1 MIEDRG
7 TASKLTRCLMQA
19 PALAKW
25 ITRSLYTEGIETDEQ
40 IRTLLRDGTDSVYY
54 YSLIARADAAAC

>member
-25 ITRSLYTEGIETDEQ
+25 ITQSLYTKRIETDEQ
-40 IRTLLRDGTDSVYY
+40 IRTLLRDRTDSV
-54 YSLIARADAAAC
+54 